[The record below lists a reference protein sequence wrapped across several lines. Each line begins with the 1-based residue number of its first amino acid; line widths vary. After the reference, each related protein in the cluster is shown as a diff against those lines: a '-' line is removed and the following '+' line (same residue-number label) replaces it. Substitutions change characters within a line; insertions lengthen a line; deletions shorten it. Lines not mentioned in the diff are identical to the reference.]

1 MNKTKKKQIVR
12 KDTKKESKKG
22 KARNKYFWS
31 FRKETNKKNKTI
43 KYYLDNEL
51 VSDKKKIDRLNKLYI
66 PPAYADVIVSKSPNF
81 KIQAIG
87 IDTRGRKQYIY
98 HPKSTQGQIEKKYS
112 DIIHLG
118 NKVLDIEKHNNH
130 LINKIS
136 SKGPSQLN
144 LPRDYYPIITMLLIK
159 YHFRIGSH
167 KYEKDN
173 NSFGIITLL
182 KDHIKLLDDNS
193 KYIIEFKGKKGVIN
207 KIEDN
212 NKAVYNIFKMLKNQ
226 DNGDKHIFCCNI
238 NGRKKLI
245 NPEDIKNYLYTK
257 YNSNITPK
265 MFRTW
270 YANYY
275 LLLYLKNLKKKE
287 GMITNDMTK
296 KRIKSLVKDSSI
308 YVSSKLNNT
317 PTISKK
323 SYINPK
329 ILDIIIK
336 NPNDFV
342 NKIPY
347 NKDKIHIFLQKII

>member
-1 MNKTKKKQIVR
+1 
-12 KDTKKESKKG
+12 
-22 KARNKYFWS
+22 
-31 FRKETNKKNKTI
+31 
-43 KYYLDNEL
+43 
-51 VSDKKKIDRLNKLYI
+51 
-66 PPAYADVIVSKSPNF
+66 
-81 KIQAIG
+81 
-87 IDTRGRKQYIY
+87 
-98 HPKSTQGQIEKKYS
+98 
-112 DIIHLG
+112 
-118 NKVLDIEKHNNH
+118 
-130 LINKIS
+130 
-136 SKGPSQLN
+136 
-144 LPRDYYPIITMLLIK
+144 
-159 YHFRIGSH
+159 
-167 KYEKDN
+167 
-173 NSFGIITLL
+173 
-182 KDHIKLLDDNS
+182 
-193 KYIIEFKGKKGVIN
+193 
-207 KIEDN
+207 
-212 NKAVYNIFKMLKNQ
+212 
-226 DNGDKHIFCCNI
+226 
-238 NGRKKLI
+238 
-245 NPEDIKNYLYTK
+245 
-257 YNSNITPK
+257 